1 MCRFECLTGF
11 FFPSDI
17 VAGSVPERPEG
28 PGVRQPGRRAPQ
40 DPRRVH
46 PGERVPDRREPIQVA
61 GPRRALQH
69 DLHLPPPLLRHDQ
82 GQRGRHPVGARLRR
96 AAPGAGQGRPR
107 RPRPRGGPR
116 RRALAVA
123 PRLRRR
129 RRRRPAAGLTTRET
143 DTASENSETLNSS
156 TEQVETE

>member
-1 MCRFECLTGF
+1 MCRFECLTVF

-96 AAPGAGQGRPR
+96 AAPGAGQGAAA
-107 RPRPRGGPR
+107 PRPRADLAAARSPSL
-116 RRALAVA
+116 RAYVVDAADDL
-123 PRLRRR
+123 P
-129 RRRRPAAGLTTRET
+129 PA
-143 DTASENSETLNSS
+143 
-156 TEQVETE
+156 